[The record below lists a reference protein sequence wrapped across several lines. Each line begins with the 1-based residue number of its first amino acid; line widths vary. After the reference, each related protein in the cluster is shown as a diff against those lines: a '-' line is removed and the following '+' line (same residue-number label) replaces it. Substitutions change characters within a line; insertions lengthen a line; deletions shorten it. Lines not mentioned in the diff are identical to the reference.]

1 MSLNSSWMVLLDKGT
16 DPEVYSVFVQ
26 KVGWSLDSW
35 ILYFKGEQEQA
46 ITNRHKCIR
55 QYQTLVSA
63 MKEPRRQGE

>member
-16 DPEVYSVFVQ
+16 DSVFVQ

-35 ILYFKGEQEQA
+35 ILYFNGEQEQA
-46 ITNRHKCIR
+46 ITNRHKCVR

-63 MKEPRRQGE
+63 MKEPRRRGK